1 MENIFEYYI
10 KYKKETTVKYWS
22 QIQFIMLSG
31 VSEGDCKM
39 LKQLVSTVKAEIYS
53 SDEEIEMQIRS
64 LLKQIAR
71 SKEDIRILGV

>member
-1 MENIFEYYI
+1 MEKIFEFYI
-10 KYKKETTVKYWS
+10 KDKKETTVKYWS

-31 VSEGDCKM
+31 VSEGNPKM
-39 LKQLVSTVKAEIYS
+39 LEVVSTVSAKIYF

>member
-10 KYKKETTVKYWS
+10 KDKKEITVKYWS

-31 VSEGDCKM
+31 VSKGNPKM
-39 LKQLVSTVKAEIYS
+39 LQVVSTVTAEIYS